1 MNMFDFI
8 YEMLQKFGY
17 THPLHPTLTHLPIG
31 LVLAAFVFGL
41 IAIVFRKPAL
51 FSTARHCITFALI
64 TVPLAVLLG
73 LMDWQHFYNGDPNPL
88 IIAKIILGF
97 VLMALFSYAILLGRQ
112 GEVNTRKFLVISMLC
127 FVVTCLIGFLGGEL
141 QYGS

>member
-1 MNMFDFI
+1 MTEFI
-8 YEMLQKFGY
+8 YSILVKIGY
-17 THPLHPTLTHLPIG
+17 THPLHPAIVHFPIG
-31 LVLAAFVFGL
+31 MAMGALAFRILISGLKKTELAPAAYYAHILGL
-41 IAIVFRKPAL
+41 I
-51 FSTARHCITFALI
+51 T
-64 TVPLAVLLG
+64 LLPTMVVG
-73 LMDWQHFYNGDPNPL
+73 YMDWQHFYNGDPNPL

-97 VLMALFSYAILLGRQ
+97 VLMALFSYAILLGRR